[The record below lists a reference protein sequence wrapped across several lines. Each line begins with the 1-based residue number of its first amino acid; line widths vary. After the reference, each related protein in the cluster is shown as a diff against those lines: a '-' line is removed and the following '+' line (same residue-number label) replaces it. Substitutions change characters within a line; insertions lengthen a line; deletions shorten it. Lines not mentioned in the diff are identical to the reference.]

1 MRIMTIVVISLLSI
15 LLNSN
20 TANAQSSWVVKETID
35 VPFDAPV
42 NIIVFDDNTTRHY
55 LVLEDGF
62 EVYIHPESYTKFK
75 EKKRGLVLVEWYNI
89 KTGRYKYT
97 VRLAEPEDAQTKI
110 DINKLWKN
118 QKDHH

>member
-1 MRIMTIVVISLLSI
+1 MTIVVISLLSI